1 MDLFLAFLAPVLATI
16 GGAAIIWHL
25 IAESLSVCRLSAGRC

>member
-16 GGAAIIWHL
+16 GGAAIIWQL
-25 IAESLSVCRLSAGRC
+25 IADCRIAADRRAPA